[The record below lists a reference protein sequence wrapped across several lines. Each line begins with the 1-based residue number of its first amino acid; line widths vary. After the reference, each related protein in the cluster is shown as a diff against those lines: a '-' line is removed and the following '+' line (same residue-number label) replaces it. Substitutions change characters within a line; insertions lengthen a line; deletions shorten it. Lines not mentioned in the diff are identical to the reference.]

1 MAPSDTSTKHPWGKH
16 RYKSVVDGCAMAAQY
31 RRSGL
36 TLGEFVRQTGV
47 TRRMVEYWSRRE
59 RELAASNQSN
69 FVEVTPVAVVP
80 DRAEKPVTATV
91 LLAAP
96 SGAPVEPEQAQPP
109 VAEPPLRPTTQPSLE
124 IRLPSGATI
133 AVGASFD
140 PVLLRAVV
148 GCLAAP
154 C

>member
-1 MAPSDTSTKHPWGKH
+1 MATNDTSTKHPWGKH
-16 RYKSVVDGCAMAAQY
+16 RYKSVVEGCAMAAQY

-36 TLGEFVRQTGV
+36 TLGEFARQTGV
-47 TRRMVEYWSRRE
+47 TRRMVEYWLRRE
-59 RELAASNQSN
+59 RELAASNQSD
-69 FVEVTPVAVVP
+69 FVEVTPAQVKPDASSVTVTTMALLAPPVVVP
-80 DRAEKPVTATV
+80 A
-91 LLAAP
+91 
-96 SGAPVEPEQAQPP
+96 EPEQAPQATEVPP
-109 VAEPPLRPTTQPSLE
+109 AKPAVKLSLE
-124 IRLPSGATI
+124 IRLPGGATI

>member
-1 MAPSDTSTKHPWGKH
+1 MATSDTSTKHPWGKH

-59 RELAASNQSN
+59 RELAVSNQSD

-96 SGAPVEPEQAQPP
+96 SVAPVEQEWAQPP
-109 VAEPPLRPTTQPSLE
+109 AADQPPQPAPQPSLE

-133 AVGASFD
+133 AVGARFD
-140 PVLLRAVV
+140 PALLRAVV

>member
-1 MAPSDTSTKHPWGKH
+1 METLDTSPKHPWGKH
-16 RYKSVVDGCAMAAQY
+16 RYKSVVEGCAMAAQY

-47 TRRMVEYWSRRE
+47 TRRMVEYWLRRE
-59 RELAASNQSN
+59 RELAASNQTD
-69 FVEVTPVAVVP
+69 FVEVTPTLVVPVSPAETVSATTLLAPPSVAAVVP
-80 DRAEKPVTATV
+80 KQAPQASAESP
-91 LLAAP
+91 P
-96 SGAPVEPEQAQPP
+96 SPP
-109 VAEPPLRPTTQPSLE
+109 TQPSLE